1 MGHIEIGD
9 GGSDEE
15 AQSINADEYF
25 PQDCHFFF
33 RNVFLLAERDDD
45 FDEMRWLTLH
55 GNFAT
60 FHHSHKCRLVDR

>member
-25 PQDCHFFF
+25 PQDCHFFATYF
-33 RNVFLLAERDDD
+33 FLLNVT
-45 FDEMRWLTLH
+45 MILM
-55 GNFAT
+55 
-60 FHHSHKCRLVDR
+60 KCVGSPYTEILRLFIIPIGTD